1 MENVHPLVIEYHK
14 TVLDFQPPAFAKMNE
29 PGAQRK
35 YTKIYRRLS
44 YPLLQSHL
52 RGDVTLAT
60 CLINTAGSAR
70 TAVLDID
77 SGGETALLRVLRA
90 ATERHLTT
98 FAQSS
103 TNAEHDG
110 GHVWILFDGWRDP
123 ARFRYLADTRR
134 WPCLSRTPPR

>member
-1 MENVHPLVIEYHK
+1 MENVHPLAIEYHK

-52 RGDVTLAT
+52 RGDITLAA

-70 TAVLDID
+70 AAVLDID
-77 SGGETALLRVLRA
+77 SGGEAALLRVLSA
-90 ATERHLTT
+90 ATDRQFIA

-103 TNAEHDG
+103 TNNEHDG
-110 GHVWILFDGWRDP
+110 GHVWVLFDGWRDP
-123 ARFRYLADTRR
+123 ARFRSL
-134 WPCLSRTPPR
+134 